1 MGGFKDLGFDY
12 KVLSVL
18 GQQSSGKSTLLNHLF
33 NTGFAVLDAR
43 SGIHQT
49 TLGIWASPGDTKSIL
64 ILDVEGTDSKERGE
78 ENTAF
83 EKKTSL
89 FSLALSEILIIN
101 VNAKDIGC
109 LKASNFSLL
118 KFVLELNL
126 QLFQRK
132 KTSKTLLLFTVRD
145 WIEETPESVIR
156 EQLGND
162 MTNIWRDISKPSEFS
177 SSLMSQFFDIDFQLF
192 SHFRYEKSKFLDQVK
207 TLRARLSNPENPDY
221 LWSQSYIT
229 DVPAD
234 GFDIYAKNI
243 WSVVKENRDLDLPSQ
258 KEMLALF
265 RCGEISQQ
273 VYDEFVKS
281 IEPIVQA
288 IKANELDS
296 SFGQTLSEIVTESMN
311 QYNEPASRYHEET
324 ANAKGKELLVKMKKD
339 LFAVYL
345 EFLAKLRGQ
354 VLGNF
359 EKSVEAVIPEDE
371 SEIVPNFAEV
381 MSKLRSDA
389 LDTFTQKSKD
399 AVISQAADEWSSDND
414 LAELTQTINKK
425 ISDVKEN
432 QLRRMVDKLEKDIK
446 IKIVE
451 PLQDVLD
458 EPDEDLWV
466 KIRQL
471 EAEGRTRTANMLEKE
486 LTSFACSEEEIAKK
500 VKDFHK
506 RVRSTMVEVIKKHVT
521 NLYDHIMKI
530 FTNKFQY
537 DNGLPRKWTKEVPIE
552 ELYIECKEAA
562 LSVIHL
568 FSILKIDEE
577 NAELTFDDGVPMDVI
592 LLSKRECTQLEKR
605 FTQTSDAMFT
615 TARSEQERNSVATQ
629 IPAFMIILLLIFAFD
644 EILWIL
650 SNPMLCMLAIM
661 IGGIFGLLW
670 YLDLMYLVKPIFN
683 TILRTS
689 VSNVQQILTS
699 TSGDPPKEKTE

>member
-49 TLGIWASPGDTKSIL
+49 WVGIWASPGDTKKIL
-64 ILDVEGTDSKERGE
+64 VLDVEGTDSKERGE

-145 WIEETPESVIR
+145 WNEETPQEVIKN
-156 EQLGND
+156 QLGGD
-162 MTNIWRDISKPSEFS
+162 MKNIWNDISKPAEFASSE
-177 SSLMSQFFDIDFQLF
+177 MSQFFDIDFHLF
-192 SHFRYEKSKFLDQVK
+192 PHYQYRKAEFMEQARA
-207 TLRARLSNPENPDY
+207 LRDKLSNPENPDY
-221 LWSQSYIT
+221 LWNQSYIT

-273 VYDEFVKS
+273 VYDEFVKP

-506 RVRSTMVEVIKKHVT
+506 RVRSTMVEVIKK
-521 NLYDHIMKI
+521 I

-577 NAELTFDDGVPMDVI
+577 NAELTF
-592 LLSKRECTQLEKR
+592 ET
-605 FTQTSDAMFT
+605 
-615 TARSEQERNSVATQ
+615 
-629 IPAFMIILLLIFAFD
+629 
-644 EILWIL
+644 
-650 SNPMLCMLAIM
+650 
-661 IGGIFGLLW
+661 
-670 YLDLMYLVKPIFN
+670 YL
-683 TILRTS
+683 
-689 VSNVQQILTS
+689 
-699 TSGDPPKEKTE
+699 

>member
-145 WIEETPESVIR
+145 WNEETPQEVIKN
-156 EQLGND
+156 QLGGD
-162 MTNIWRDISKPSEFS
+162 MKNIWNDISKPAEFASSE
-177 SSLMSQFFDIDFQLF
+177 MSQFFDIDFHLF
-192 SHFRYEKSKFLDQVK
+192 PHYQYRKSEFMAQARE
-207 TLRARLSNPENPDY
+207 LRDKLTNPDHPDY
-221 LWSQSYIT
+221 LWNPSYVT

-577 NAELTFDDGVPMDVI
+577 NAELTFDDDVPMDVI

-699 TSGDPPKEKTE
+699 TSEKEKKD